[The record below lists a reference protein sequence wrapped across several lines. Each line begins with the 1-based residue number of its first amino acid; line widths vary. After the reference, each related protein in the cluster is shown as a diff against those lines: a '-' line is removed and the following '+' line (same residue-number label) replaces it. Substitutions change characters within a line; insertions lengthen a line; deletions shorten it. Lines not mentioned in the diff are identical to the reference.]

1 MRAASAQRGSR
12 AARLGSRRA
21 GRLAVAGLALAGLAA
36 AVAYW
41 ESAQPAK
48 PAASSSA
55 RYGGLPTW
63 MPRAQVPTGRVVEAS
78 EAHPWLAIEGDTV
91 SVHLRRGQVLA
102 TAVGPAVP
110 AEGQFP
116 LPSTSP
122 CSFTVTLGRAAGM
135 IPIRPADFTI
145 IDELGRLHHPRV
157 TAPGGG
163 PPPEEAAPGRTVTL
177 IVRDVLPVGS
187 GTLRWSP
194 GTARPVVSWD
204 FDVEID

>member
-1 MRAASAQRGSR
+1 VRAASAQRGSR
-12 AARLGSRRA
+12 AA
-21 GRLAVAGLALAGLAA
+21 VGLALAGLAA
-36 AVAYW
+36 AAAYW
-41 ESAQPAK
+41 ENTQPAK

-55 RYGGLPTW
+55 RYGGLPSW
-63 MPRAQVPTGRVVEAS
+63 LPGAQVPTGRVVEAS
-78 EAHPWLAIEGDTV
+78 AAHPWLAIEGDTV
-91 SVHLRRGQVLA
+91 SVHLARGQVLA

-116 LPSTSP
+116 VPSTSP
-122 CSFTVTLGRAAGM
+122 CSFTVTLGRAAGTV
-135 IPIRPADFTI
+135 PIRPADFTI

-157 TAPGGG
+157 TAPGG

-187 GTLRWSP
+187 GMLRWSP